1 MYWLAVVRALRV
13 ITATRILYGHR
24 LLTAKSDI
32 MVIWLV
38 VFCIPEYQMSR
49 GLLQWV
55 HGLRCVLDLIMP
67 FGTAFITTD
76 YRVCKGLQLCDA
88 WESSN
93 YGAAQCL
100 TLNGSCQGSNNN
112 HCYPYG
118 IWSGTEAGADIYY
131 NRELK
136 RGDFT
141 TLNACDGSARCVAR
155 FAFGVRC
162 VLDLYILFVE
172 FS

>member
-55 HGLRCVLDLIMP
+55 
-67 FGTAFITTD
+67 T
-76 YRVCKGLQLCDA
+76 VCA
-88 WESSN
+88 VSW
-93 YGAAQCL
+93 
-100 TLNGSCQGSNNN
+100 
-112 HCYPYG
+112 
-118 IWSGTEAGADIYY
+118 I
-131 NRELK
+131 
-136 RGDFT
+136 
-141 TLNACDGSARCVAR
+141 
-155 FAFGVRC
+155 
-162 VLDLYILFVE
+162 
-172 FS
+172 